1 MVFCYDLRDTTMA
14 YLLPR
19 AVLIII
25 AWAMTCALIKKLWPE
40 AEPMVFGVAGATWVF
55 GGGAYFAYL
64 RKLRRDIEELERA
77 RRYSVNRSAT

>member
-1 MVFCYDLRDTTMA
+1 MVFRYDLRDTTMA

-40 AEPMVFGVAGATWVF
+40 AEPMVFGVAGATWVL
-55 GGGAYFAYL
+55 GGDAYFAYL

>member
-1 MVFCYDLRDTTMA
+1 MVFRYDLRDTTMA

-55 GGGAYFAYL
+55 GGGAYFVYL

>member
-1 MVFCYDLRDTTMA
+1 MA
-14 YLLPR
+14 HLLPR

-25 AWAMTCALIKKLWPE
+25 VWAMTCALIKKLWPE
-40 AEPMVFGVAGATWVF
+40 AESMVFGVAGATWVF
-55 GGGAYFAYL
+55 GGGANFAYL